1 MINKTQ
7 INILVIDGQG
17 GKLGRQLIVSIRE
30 ANLNV
35 HITAV
40 GTNTIATTN
49 MMKAGVDVAVT
60 GENAVV
66 YNARHADIIVG
77 PIGIVVADSLFGE
90 ITPLMAQAIGQ
101 SRAFRVLIPINKCH
115 NIIVGSHNLSL
126 TKLIESTIDAIKE
139 IIS

>member
-7 INILVIDGQG
+7 TNILVIDGQG

-90 ITPLMAQAIGQ
+90 ITPLMAQAVGQ

-139 IIS
+139 VIS

>member
-7 INILVIDGQG
+7 TNILVIDGQG

-66 YNARHADIIVG
+66 YNTRHADIIVG

-115 NIIVGSHNLSL
+115 NIIVGSHNLNL
-126 TKLIESTIDAIKE
+126 TKMIEATIDAIKE

>member
-7 INILVIDGQG
+7 VNILVIDGQG
-17 GKLGRQLIVSIRE
+17 GKLGRQLLVSIKE
-30 ANLNV
+30 AFSNI

-66 YNARHADIIVG
+66 YNARHADIIIG

-101 SRAFRVLIPINKCH
+101 SRAYRVLIPINKC
-115 NIIVGSHNLSL
+115 NNLIVGIDHLTL
-126 TKLIESTIDAIKE
+126 TKLIESTIDTIKR
-139 IIS
+139 IIA

>member
-1 MINKTQ
+1 MINKTKT
-7 INILVIDGQG
+7 NILIIDGQG
-17 GKLGRQLIVSIRE
+17 GKLGRQLIVSLKE

-90 ITPLMAQAIGQ
+90 ITPLMAQAVGQ

-126 TKLIESTIDAIKE
+126 TKLIDSTIDAIKE